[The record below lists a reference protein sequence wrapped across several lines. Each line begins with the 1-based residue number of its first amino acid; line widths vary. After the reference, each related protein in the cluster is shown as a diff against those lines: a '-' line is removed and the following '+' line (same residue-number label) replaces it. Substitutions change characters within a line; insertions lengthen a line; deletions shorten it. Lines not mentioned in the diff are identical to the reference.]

1 MTLKQLLSAA
11 LTYLDL
17 SDAVLDEQDALEVGQ
32 VKLLAKCAEFALD
45 ETAAEYLPIVR
56 SEKLSAS
63 GKKIDN
69 SLFSLQPLRVKKV
82 GREGKTRKFRQRAD
96 CVEVEEDGEYEV
108 EYTALPSRAQ
118 TLGSE
123 VMTAL
128 PVPEKSLALGVC
140 AHYAA
145 VTGRYEQSR
154 VFRQMFSEDMR
165 ALMRKSGVMWQ

>member
-1 MTLKQLLSAA
+1 M
-11 LTYLDL
+11 
-17 SDAVLDEQDALEVGQ
+17 
-32 VKLLAKCAEFALD
+32 
-45 ETAAEYLPIVR
+45 
-56 SEKLSAS
+56 
-63 GKKIDN
+63 
-69 SLFSLQPLRVKKV
+69 
-82 GREGKTRKFRQRAD
+82 
-96 CVEVEEDGEYEV
+96 